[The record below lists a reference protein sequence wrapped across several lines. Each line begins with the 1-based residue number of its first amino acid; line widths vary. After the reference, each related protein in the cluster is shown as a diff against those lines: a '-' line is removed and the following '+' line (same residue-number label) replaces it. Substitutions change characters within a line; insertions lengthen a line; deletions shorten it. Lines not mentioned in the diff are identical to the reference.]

1 MDLTHLQSFYR
12 VVQAGGFS
20 AAAESY
26 GCSKG
31 MLSRHVS
38 ALERALQTRLLQRT
52 TRRQHLTEAG
62 HQLYQQAEQIFADL
76 RAAEQEITALTQ
88 EESGHLR
95 FTCPASLGDQLIG
108 PVMQAF
114 TARCPQVTVA
124 LNFTNRPLDLI
135 AEEHDI
141 ALRATPSPPANLSAR
156 LLGHLR
162 DVVVVSPR
170 WLMRYGRPASP
181 QQLPV
186 EHCFLQG
193 DNPAWEQWH
202 FRQGAQAVSLTLNGH
217 LRANQYS
224 SLLQLAMADVGIA
237 KCPLLIAAPALQRGE
252 LVTLLDDWQTSVH
265 PLYLLHVAQ
274 PNVPR
279 KIQIFSGILQQ
290 WFQAHPQYL
299 L

>member
-1 MDLTHLQSFYR
+1 
-12 VVQAGGFS
+12 
-20 AAAESY
+20 
-26 GCSKG
+26 
-31 MLSRHVS
+31 
-38 ALERALQTRLLQRT
+38 
-52 TRRQHLTEAG
+52 
-62 HQLYQQAEQIFADL
+62 
-76 RAAEQEITALTQ
+76 
-88 EESGHLR
+88 
-95 FTCPASLGDQLIG
+95 
-108 PVMQAF
+108 
-114 TARCPQVTVA
+114 
-124 LNFTNRPLDLI
+124 
-135 AEEHDI
+135 
-141 ALRATPSPPANLSAR
+141 NLSAR

-170 WLMRYGRPASP
+170 WLTRYGRPASP

-202 FRQGAQAVSLTLNGH
+202 FRQGAQAVSLTLNGR

-279 KIQIFSGILQQ
+279 KIQIFSEILQQ

>member
-114 TARCPQVTVA
+114 TARCPQVRVA

-170 WLMRYGRPASP
+170 WLTRYGRPASP

-202 FRQGAQAVSLTLNGH
+202 FRQGAQAVSLTLNGR

-279 KIQIFSGILQQ
+279 KIQIFSEILQQ